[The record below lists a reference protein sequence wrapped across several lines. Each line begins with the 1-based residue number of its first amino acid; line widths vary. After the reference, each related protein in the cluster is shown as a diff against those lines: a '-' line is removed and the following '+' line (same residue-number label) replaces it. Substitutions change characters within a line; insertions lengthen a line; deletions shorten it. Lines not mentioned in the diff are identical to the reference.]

1 MFGGDR
7 GVGVVEPTARVEEE
21 AFTGVLERTGKGEDI
36 SSSLPAPP
44 FFGVL
49 LLPLFTTLVFLPSP
63 VVPLLATLL
72 LSPPLSPLTLG
83 LLIPTF
89 DLAAVPALP
98 LYLPAT
104 LFLVDFMSSTLGAPP
119 VLADRGVLEAEA
131 EVEGR
136 LEGVF
141 MRTGPERRPDDG
153 RVAAIGVRA
162 GDLATAFLPCS
173 PNLVCTLIFLPPNP
187 PS

>member
-7 GVGVVEPTARVEEE
+7 GVGVGGTDGEGGGG
-21 AFTGVLERTGKGEDI
+21 GVYGSVGTNGEGGGYQFI
-36 SSSLPAPP
+36 LASTPLLRGVVIASSSPP
-44 FFGVL
+44 LYF
-49 LLPLFTTLVFLPSP
+49 S